1 MNDHE
6 TLKLLYK
13 QAKKACKADRSN
25 EDLKRAKFEAKK
37 ALMSEND
44 ECSTAPD
51 ENDESPAI
59 PASENDV
66 VSSTENCIQVD
77 NCCVINVSDAEG
89 DKGGSGVD
97 DADGFNVN
105 SEHDS
110 ADIHQ
115 LEETYHLALA
125 AFKSNKN
132 DKELRRAKTAAR
144 RALDDAI
151 LLAASTTA
159 NGTTRQLTCT
169 DCSKKFIYSMTD
181 TAQTKQHSR
190 KGRNDNSLPKRC
202 HPCHSIRSNRLSINQ
217 NQRRIALDSRKRNMC
232 YAFQK
237 GECPHGT
244 NCKFSHNPEHG
255 GGGGGG
261 KLLKTQST
269 DSSSK

>member
-1 MNDHE
+1 MDDHE
-6 TLKLLYK
+6 TLKLVYK
-13 QAKKACKADRSN
+13 RAKKAYKADRSN
-25 EDLKRAKFEAKK
+25 VDLKRAKLEAKE

-44 ECSTAPD
+44 VCSTATD

-59 PASENDV
+59 HTSGNV
-66 VSSTENCIQVD
+66 VSSPEKCIQVD
-77 NCCVINVSDAEG
+77 NCCVINVSDTEG

-105 SEHDS
+105 SEHNS
-110 ADIHQ
+110 ADISQ

-151 LLAASTTA
+151 LLAASTTSD
-159 NGTTRQLTCT
+159 GTTRQLTCA

-181 TAQTKQHSR
+181 TAQTKQHKR
-190 KGRNDNSLPKRC
+190 KGRNDNNSSLPKRC
-202 HPCHSIRSNRLSINQ
+202 QPCHSIRSNRLSINQ

-237 GECPHGT
+237 GECPHGS

-255 GGGGGG
+255 GRGG
-261 KLLKTQST
+261 KLLKAQST